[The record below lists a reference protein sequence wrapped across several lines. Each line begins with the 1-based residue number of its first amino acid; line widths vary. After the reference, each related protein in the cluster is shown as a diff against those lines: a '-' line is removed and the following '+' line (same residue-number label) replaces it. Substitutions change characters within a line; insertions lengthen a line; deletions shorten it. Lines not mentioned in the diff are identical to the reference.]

1 MFKKWAQAAT
11 ARNAG
16 RAPNRSDTGAYKFCY
31 TATNSSDGEAR
42 LLDGN
47 ADFAVMT
54 RPLTAASMMRMPN
67 AWMLPSLAGAVAIVF
82 NVPGIDSGKLRITR
96 EQLADVFLGKITRW
110 SSLANATMNPSLL
123 NVTESITLIVRRDSS
138 GATEVLTSA
147 LSSFSDEWRT
157 SVGTSSLPKWPGA
170 PMRPESDGGDGV
182 AVLIRSIKYSL
193 SYTSLQD
200 VKTFHLAL
208 ATISNKAGNFVLP
221 SADSVI
227 AAASNTAAVFV
238 KQSLAGSSIFFASLA
253 DQDGPKAYPIATF
266 SYVVFDALDCDIAFD
281 LLFFMYWSW
290 HSPTAETTA
299 TDQDLVPLPDAI
311 RQACPVRSCPFPL
324 RPVGSWYIDFTDDI
338 AQACQSSLMRL
349 ECNGESVFRKI
360 RTAFRD
366 DCPKGTAR
374 PALSRP
380 DVADAMYLPAVL
392 FVQAYNNGSVL
403 PHVPGFF
410 CCYKTAQ
417 VKAAAAVPHVFC
429 ARFAIAHRQSALRPI
444 SRGFD
449 FRRLLPLGAG
459 EVYQRESANS
469 VDWKCTPCPE
479 GTFSDNAMD
488 TACQKCPAGA
498 QLQPGAACCMIEGSN
513 KRNLQSHPLVADL
526 S

>member
-1 MFKKWAQAAT
+1 MFKKWAQAAP

-16 RAPNRSDTGAYKFCY
+16 RAHNRSDTGAYKFCY

-123 NVTESITLIVRRDSS
+123 NVTESITLIVRRDSA
-138 GATEVLTSA
+138 GVTEVLTSA

-170 PMRPESDGGDGV
+170 PIRPESDGGDGV

-253 DQDGPKAYPIATF
+253 DQVGPKAYPIATF

-311 RQACPVRSCPFPL
+311 RQACPVS
-324 RPVGSWYIDFTDDI
+324 
-338 AQACQSSLMRL
+338 
-349 ECNGESVFRKI
+349 
-360 RTAFRD
+360 
-366 DCPKGTAR
+366 
-374 PALSRP
+374 
-380 DVADAMYLPAVL
+380 
-392 FVQAYNNGSVL
+392 
-403 PHVPGFF
+403 
-410 CCYKTAQ
+410 
-417 VKAAAAVPHVFC
+417 
-429 ARFAIAHRQSALRPI
+429 
-444 SRGFD
+444 
-449 FRRLLPLGAG
+449 LLPVPSEARWLL
-459 EVYQRESANS
+459 VY
-469 VDWKCTPCPE
+469 
-479 GTFSDNAMD
+479 
-488 TACQKCPAGA
+488 
-498 QLQPGAACCMIEGSN
+498 
-513 KRNLQSHPLVADL
+513 
-526 S
+526 